1 MAFPDLVPSSRTFSP
16 GDFPIKK
23 FNAQNGAEVR
33 ILYGSRRV
41 NQVFELSYANI
52 SDQEANL
59 FLVDYEDQQ
68 GTFKRFYLSDKT
80 YEGWGLAGSATS
92 ELDRGPG
99 TLWRYD
105 APPSIVS
112 VRPGIS
118 SVTVKLRAVA

>member
-1 MAFPDLVPSSRTFSP
+1 MAFPNLVPSSRTFTP

-41 NQVFELSYANI
+41 NQVFELSYENI
-52 SDQEANL
+52 SDADAQL
-59 FLVDYEDQQ
+59 FLTDYEDQK
-68 GTFKRFYLSDKT
+68 GTFLRFYLSDKA
-80 YEGWGLAGSATS
+80 YEGWSPGTTDSK
-92 ELDRGPG
+92 LDRGPG

-105 APPSIVS
+105 APPAIAS

>member
-1 MAFPDLVPSSRTFSP
+1 MAFPELVPSSRTFSP

-33 ILYGSRRV
+33 ILYGSRMV

-52 SDQEANL
+52 SDSQAES
-59 FLVDYEDQQ
+59 FLTDYRDQT
-68 GTFKRFYLSDKT
+68 GTFQTFNLPNAVF
-80 YEGWGLAGSATS
+80 EGWSQGRSVG
-92 ELDRGPG
+92 EYDRGPA

-105 APPSIVS
+105 APPAVVS

>member
-1 MAFPDLVPSSRTFSP
+1 MAFPELVPSSRTFSP

-33 ILYGSRRV
+33 ILYGSRMV

-52 SDQEANL
+52 SDNQAES
-59 FLVDYEDQQ
+59 FLADYRAQN
-68 GTFKRFYLSDKT
+68 GTFRTFVLPDAVF
-80 YEGWGLAGSATS
+80 EGWTS
-92 ELDRGPG
+92 GRDIGRYERGPG

-105 APPSIVS
+105 APPAVVS

>member
-1 MAFPDLVPSSRTFSP
+1 MAFPDLVPSSRRFTP

-41 NQVFELSYANI
+41 NQVFELSYENI
-52 SDQEANL
+52 SDANAQL
-59 FLVDYEDQQ
+59 FLTDYADQK
-68 GTFKRFYLSDKT
+68 GTFKRFYLSDEA
-80 YEGWGLAGSATS
+80 YDGWSPGTADS

-105 APPSIVS
+105 APPAIRS

>member
-1 MAFPDLVPSSRTFSP
+1 MAFPALVPSSRTFSP

-23 FNAQNGAEVR
+23 FNAQSGAEVR
-33 ILYGSRRV
+33 ILYGSRMV

-52 SDQEANL
+52 SDSQAES
-59 FLVDYEDQQ
+59 FLTDYRDQK
-68 GTFKRFYLSDKT
+68 GTFQTFVLPNAVF
-80 YEGWGLAGSATS
+80 EGWTS
-92 ELDRGPG
+92 GRDIGRYERGPG

-105 APPSIVS
+105 GSPAVVS

>member
-1 MAFPDLVPSSRTFSP
+1 MAFPNLVPSSRTFSP
-16 GDFPIKK
+16 GDLPIKK

-41 NQVFELSYANI
+41 NQVFELSYENI
-52 SDQEANL
+52 SDADAQL
-59 FLVDYEDQQ
+59 FLTDYEDQK
-68 GTFKRFYLSDKT
+68 GTFLRFYLSDKA
-80 YEGWGLAGSATS
+80 YEGWSPGTTDSK
-92 ELDRGPG
+92 LDRGPG

-105 APPSIVS
+105 APPSVVS

>member
-23 FNAQNGAEVR
+23 FNAQSGAEVR

-41 NQVFELSYANI
+41 NQIFELSYENI
-52 SDQEANL
+52 SDVNAQL
-59 FLVDYEDQQ
+59 FLADYEDRK
-68 GTFKRFYLSDKT
+68 GTFERFYLSDSV
-80 YEGWGLAGSATS
+80 YEGWSPGTADSK
-92 ELDRGPG
+92 LDRGPG

-105 APPSIVS
+105 APPAIRS